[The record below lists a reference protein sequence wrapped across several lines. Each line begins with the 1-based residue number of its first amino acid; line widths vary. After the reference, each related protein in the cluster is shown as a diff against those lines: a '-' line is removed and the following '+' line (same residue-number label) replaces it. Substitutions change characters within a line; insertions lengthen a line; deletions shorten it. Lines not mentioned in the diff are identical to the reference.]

1 MYDTWYQYSAG
12 ILVLKKGKKSYF
24 GKYVSVFLL
33 DVSTIPPRS
42 RDLRNTRFVFSWSH
56 LDQVEKLRQF
66 LRWAG
71 AGDVARR
78 DKTKEAH
85 M

>member
-1 MYDTWYQYSAG
+1 MQK
-12 ILVLKKGKKSYF
+12 IIIF
-24 GKYVSVFLL
+24 SVFLL
-33 DVSTIPPRS
+33 DVSAIPPQS
-42 RDLRNTRFVFSWSH
+42 RDLRNTRFVLSWFH
-56 LDQVEKLRQF
+56 LDQVEKQRQL

-78 DKTKEAH
+78 DKTEEAH